1 MITLQQYAANLVSE
15 RVPDV
20 RKPVDVNA
28 LAKDMANACGCNEE
42 KAKQYVAQ
50 AVRQARYRIVKAEID
65 QITIAAV
72 LTEKPM
78 VIDDHTPA
86 EQFDA

>member
-28 LAKDMANACGCNEE
+28 LAKDMANACGCSQET
-42 KAKQYVAQ
+42 ASRYVRN
-50 AVRQARYRIVKAEID
+50 VLIMARYRIMKAAMEMD
-65 QITIAAV
+65 AAN
-72 LTEKPM
+72 PM

>member
-1 MITLQQYAANLVSE
+1 MTITLSEYAANLVCE
-15 RVPDV
+15 RVQDV

-28 LAKDMANACGCNEE
+28 LTKDMANACGCNEE
-42 KAKQYVAQ
+42 KAKQYVVQ
-50 AVRQARYRIVKAEID
+50 AVRQARYRIMKAAMEMD
-65 QITIAAV
+65 AAN
-72 LTEKPM
+72 PM

>member
-1 MITLQQYAANLVSE
+1 MTITLSEYAANLVSE
-15 RVPDV
+15 RVQDV

-42 KAKQYVAQ
+42 KAHAH
-50 AVRQARYRIVKAEID
+50 VRKALITARYLIVKAEMEK
-65 QITIAAV
+65 
-72 LTEKPM
+72 EKPM